1 MSRRQRG
8 STYAIALIVLLVL
21 GTLATML
28 GWSALMQTQHAQRKE
43 VQLRLN
49 SLLQSGVTYARWTR
63 SHQGRNLPYT
73 FTLNLS
79 EGRVTG
85 RVDPANQHGKN
96 AMRIQVTATYKDQ
109 SQSLTRIV
117 DGSQKARSTTEFAL
131 FVDEDLVVPS
141 GKKLVLQG
149 DLHSNRNVRVQPG
162 GTLQVGG
169 AVSAS
174 HQLIGSITATLYE
187 EQYGRLVPNDLPSLS
202 ELYTLATQ
210 LLVGNQTLPFGLTL
224 SNGTVYYVL
233 GNLRLQGTLRGS
245 AIVVVEGN
253 LDFTGNTSYADPDSL
268 YVFFVEGNIRVPTG
282 RSVVGLL
289 ISLDGDVVLEDRA
302 QVRGG
307 IIILDGSLQLQ
318 GESVIEHDPR
328 INTNLFQ
335 ELTKM
340 SDVINGIPLI
350 PIPIVP

>member
-1 MSRRQRG
+1 
-8 STYAIALIVLLVL
+8 
-21 GTLATML
+21 
-28 GWSALMQTQHAQRKE
+28 
-43 VQLRLN
+43 
-49 SLLQSGVTYARWTR
+49 
-63 SHQGRNLPYT
+63 
-73 FTLNLS
+73 
-79 EGRVTG
+79 VTG

-149 DLHSNRNVRVQPG
+149 DLHSNRNVHVQPG

-174 HQLIGSITATLYE
+174 HQVIGSLAATLYK

-202 ELYTLATQ
+202 ELYTQATQ
-210 LLVGNQTLPFGLTL
+210 LLVGNQILPFGLTL
-224 SNGTVYYVL
+224 SNGTVYYVQ
-233 GNLRLQGTLRGS
+233 GNLQLQGALRGS

-268 YVFFVEGNIRVPTG
+268 YVFFVEGNIRVPAG

-335 ELTKM
+335 ELTKL